1 MVAVCGV
8 LLFGGFALKAQ
19 CTSPQGWDGR
29 QYERLCYNDIQA
41 LYGGREID
49 RDVFPYIDGEL
60 LEEGQDPLVGG
71 AIEYPV
77 LTGVFMWGTGILVD
91 DFNAYLRASALLLAP
106 FALLVAFLLARMTG
120 TRALRW
126 AAAPAL
132 ALYAFH
138 NWDLLAVSAAVV
150 AVWLWSR
157 ERSTWA
163 AVALGVG
170 AALKLY
176 PLLLLAPLALYV
188 LSRQGARRAA
198 LVVGAG
204 LGTVVA
210 INLPFALINFDG
222 WLATYEFHSERTANY
237 DSIWILGWPSVSAET
252 LNLVSLSLT
261 SIFCLAALAWGW
273 RRREATIYPF
283 LPVAG
288 ALVAAFLL
296 WNKVHSPQY
305 TLWLL
310 PFFVLLSVSIWW
322 WVAYA
327 LVDLAVY
334 VGVFR
339 WFYEYLYES
348 KDFTFFKKL
357 MIAGVWGRAALL
369 LVLFVVFLRAK
380 PAVERFLSQPSA
392 TVGTVGDRLSAQAR
406 SSKGAHAGHA

>member
-1 MVAVCGV
+1 MAVCGI
-8 LLFGGFALKAQ
+8 LLLGGFALKAQ
-19 CTSPQGWDGR
+19 CTSPEGWDGR

-41 LYGGREID
+41 LYDGREID
-49 RDVFPYIDGEL
+49 IDKFPYVDGRL
-60 LEEGQDPLVGG
+60 REGQDPLAGG

-77 LTGVFMWGTGILVD
+77 LTGVFMWGGGLLVD
-91 DFNAYLRASALLLAP
+91 DFNDYLRVSALLLAP
-106 FALLVAFLLARMTG
+106 FGLASAWFLAQMAGRRALL
-120 TRALRW
+120 W

-138 NWDLLAVSAAVV
+138 NWDLLAVCAAV
-150 AVWLWSR
+150 AGVWLWWR
-157 ERSTWA
+157 ERLLWA
-163 AVALGVG
+163 AVALGIG

-176 PLLLLAPLALYV
+176 PLLLLAPLVLYV
-188 LSRQGARRAA
+188 LSRQGMRRAA
-198 LVVGAG
+198 LVMGAG
-204 LGTVVA
+204 LGTLVA
-210 INLPFALINFDG
+210 VNLPFALINFDG
-222 WLATYEFHSERTANY
+222 WWATYEFHSNRTANY
-237 DSIWILGWPSVSAET
+237 DSIWILGWPGLSVGT
-252 LNLVSLSLT
+252 LNLITLSLT
-261 SIFCLAALAWGW
+261 SLFCLAALAWGW
-273 RRREATIYPF
+273 RRRVETVYPF

-348 KDFTFFKKL
+348 RDFTFFKKL

-369 LVLFVVFLRAK
+369 LALFVVFLRAR
-380 PAVERFLSQPSA
+380 PALERFLSQPPA
-392 TVGTVGDRLSAQAR
+392 NVVPVGDRLSAQAR
-406 SSKGAHAGHA
+406 SS